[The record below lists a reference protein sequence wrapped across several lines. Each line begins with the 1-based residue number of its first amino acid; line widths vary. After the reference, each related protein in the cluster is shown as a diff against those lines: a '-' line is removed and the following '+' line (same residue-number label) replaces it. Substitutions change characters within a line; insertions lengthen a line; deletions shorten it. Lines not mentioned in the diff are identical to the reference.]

1 MLPLVKNCRETDIL
15 YYKPQCFGNQWCTL
29 SSDVYRKF
37 ITLYKSFKY
46 YVADM
51 NCAIAQNFWLLYL
64 KTR

>member
-37 ITLYKSFKY
+37 ITLYKYF
-46 YVADM
+46 
-51 NCAIAQNFWLLYL
+51 
-64 KTR
+64 